1 MKKLLLTLLMIP
13 TLSIAAVSLKGGIDC
28 GIWLDARSNKN
39 AQALENSVQGF
50 ANGYAAGS
58 EFDIWMK
65 PTEISPSQLF
75 YLVDRDCRNEPSN
88 NVWKTLYNIFLDRQF
103 PTN

>member
-1 MKKLLLTLLMIP
+1 MCKEIKIMKKVLILHGWGGSDEP
-13 TLSIAAVSLKGGIDC
+13 HWQWWLSEKLKQNNYEVSFPSLP
-28 GIWLDARSNKN
+28 NKD
-39 AQALENSVQGF
+39 LP
-50 ANGYAAGS
+50 